1 MSDKEVK
8 IRITGDVS
16 DLQKKLKSIEDS
28 LNNLGKGNSGNNK
41 FVNSLVDDI
50 GKAEKRIDELGDSL
64 DDAADSFKTVGKNN
78 GLDDMVSDISKVNK
92 ELTTTTDSFK
102 DLGKGITSIDTKKL
116 ESFSQAMKEVAA
128 DREDI
133 EKVTKSLSDM
143 EDMKELKTAKLDFGG
158 VQKSFDAIKKE
169 SGGMFSDMA
178 TGFVS
183 GTVAG
188 KVMANTVGDVTEGLK
203 DAIAALN
210 ALGDNSSIS
219 EKVKA
224 FDNFADHLQKTRK
237 YVKDLEEEISGLEND
252 RGSIRSNR
260 DGIVGN
266 VDDIKEEIQYMER
279 LKKALNELD
288 DCDFHYDDLLGGN
301 ERSIY
306 GINDEIEQLENFIK
320 TCKEAQKLGKKTM
333 DDYYESVRQP
343 GDWFDFFGSDE
354 DLRSPITA
362 LKETQKELE
371 QLLEFRRRIIK
382 EIEQDYDV
390 DLSDRDGL
398 FKHTPNL
405 DSAKKFVKEYEEYAE
420 MLKDFNKYREEIAES
435 PIWKP
440 INNPDYGDNMPLN
453 EKNANK
459 ILKSYRDVYT
469 EYKKMIE
476 GMSKDKGIWDDGDEE
491 HLADLRRQ
499 LKEYN
504 SELKETRS
512 AETDVSDITE
522 KLAIKRRELADAQ
535 KELNIA
541 EEKEQ
546 SYADEFFDQYEAYE
560 KLRKAIHDVID
571 DENESVLVKKRLA
584 QALDDVSQS
593 MHRMYDGVNKHEA
606 TSVLEDLGE
615 QVENLKKDFNLFSA
629 DNLFD
634 DLDRLG
640 KNIEDKI
647 EKTKEFRES
656 SRDMFSSDNNAYKLE
671 ADAKAIKEYADA
683 VGYALEKVEGAEDEF
698 NIIGNKQAQKATEG
712 YLDVRRLEEYTDAV
726 KEYLRIVND
735 AGGQISERFLDDHG
749 MFDISK
755 YISDF
760 ERFGKPIN
768 QLIANFKAL
777 RQQVLEYLNVQDEV
791 DNLKADTTIL
801 KMYKEEA
808 EAAQKAAKARV
819 ESAQNAVKE
828 AEAEK
833 KAAKSKEESVKATK
847 KLEDAQNELNDA
859 KEKMTNVDKDVI
871 DYTEQLKQ
879 AQKDLADAQERA
891 AKAEKESTADRA
903 NAVRTINEYAQ
914 ALRKLGAAA
923 DDIELDEIRDID
935 KVLGSKLKGIFSDG
949 LPKSFGDF
957 KEYIKAA
964 FGELNDLDFG
974 NFGGLIKDI
983 GGGLLKNVF
992 AALPAE
998 AKIAAAAIAGVT
1010 VALNKLYE
1018 SGKRQFFDGLSN
1030 AVNKLQPVINAIQS
1044 FGREAVTA
1052 FESITGTNVDLSSL
1066 MEIGPNFEYQM
1077 QKVGTI
1083 AGSNTRQLEELTK
1096 AAEHLGGTTQFSAT
1110 QVGEAFEYMAMAGYT
1125 TEEMLSSIEGVL
1137 NLSIASGS
1145 DFAKTA
1151 DIVTDY
1157 MTALGMEASN
1167 TSEFVDKLAATVTSS
1182 NTTVELF
1189 GTSMKQVA
1197 SQAGSL
1203 GISMTDLSTAIGLQ
1217 ANAGVKGSKAGTAL
1231 KNILNNL
1238 TTPTKKQANALKG
1251 LGFEL
1256 NELGTYFV
1264 LTKDKTVDLEA
1275 TMMKFMD
1282 NVGKKGSDALFAQF
1296 AGREALPGFM
1306 ALLSQGKEGW
1316 QELSATIENSTGT
1329 VQYWNECMSLAGKSG
1344 DDAVK
1349 VIDNMKTV
1357 FAETESEALGLGLS
1371 TKDLSH
1377 AIAILGDDGDVTTKN
1392 VQDLMKVINSMN
1404 TATGETEKQWRS
1416 LDKTGKNNINTGY
1429 DYDATIA
1436 KIAADT
1442 TGLSQEKKKLIK
1454 SQLDENMTL
1463 EEANAVLEQY
1473 GITAERTSFST
1484 LTYADK
1490 LGYLRDTLG
1499 ETLDETEKA
1508 TLKNLGLGD
1517 SIDEISE
1524 VLAMSETE
1532 FQAYTDNLETVKGMA
1547 EQMADA
1553 MDEVTKASLLN
1564 LASAIENVCIAAFN
1578 KFKPVLKGVT
1588 DEVNKFFD
1596 VWHNFEDNE
1605 FTFDGLEKALDALA
1619 NGGKFKNNEGENVII
1634 QGIKSQEGKIKQA
1647 VVDMFAGINRFI
1659 NGGSLKSLLDIGTSV
1674 VQSICKGIQKAKDDE
1689 LLDDAI
1695 DGAIKNISDWIVK
1708 NGPAIAEAGETILD
1722 SLTEGIKNNEGAITD
1737 AMNSICDIMT
1747 SWASSSGNLKAA
1759 AGLFAEQFVGL
1770 AVENMWIGFKNWIK
1784 EKFTAFGELFSGP
1797 FTIGGGAGGIAMN
1810 LWTNI
1815 MEGIFGV
1822 DPIGEMKDWIKKKLS
1837 NFHPIQWIKEQLF
1850 GKSSGKSDG
1859 GSSKDKI
1866 KAEELINIPSLDD
1879 IKNYIKGKIGNFNIK
1894 DFIKGL
1900 LISGATLM
1908 GGPGAGVGV
1917 AGAIKVADLINI
1929 PTLGE
1934 IKEYITSKFSGFNIK
1949 EFIKTLLMGGATAM
1963 GGPGGGAVAGAMLKA
1978 ADLFGDWNPV
1988 EDIKGWLDEKVGDWG
2003 ITKWFKEKFG
2013 NKDGKG
2019 EKVNV
2024 SDLLELDTEKLAD
2037 IETQLNSLSTTAS
2050 TVSTNVVTAF
2060 NNITNTARTN
2070 FVNMANIV
2078 RNQMVNCANI
2088 VRNQAVNMANIVRNQ
2103 ALNMSNIF
2111 RNQFTSMAN
2120 IARNQ
2125 MVNVSNIVRN
2135 QAISWS
2141 NVIRNQVTNARNTFT
2156 SQFLS
2161 MAAVAR
2167 TQMVNISNIIRNQAV
2182 SWSNVIRNQTANMK
2196 ASFTAAFSGLSS
2208 IAASQMAKCLS
2219 TVRSYMS
2226 QIRAATAQTM
2236 TMNFRVNKTMTT
2248 TNITRNVT
2256 QGAARTM
2263 SNIARN
2269 GSSLIAPQAVA
2280 IGGNIVGGSGRQNN
2294 GLGGAN
2300 ALQLS
2305 IPLTVDGREIAR
2317 ATASYNQEE
2326 LSKLSKRNNRRRG
2339 E

>member
-1 MSDKEVK
+1 MSDKEVR

-133 EKVTKSLSDM
+133 EKVTESLNDMSDM
-143 EDMKELKTAKLDFGG
+143 KNLKTAKLDFGG

-188 KVMANTVGDVTEGLK
+188 KVMANTVGDVTEGLR

-224 FDNFADHLQKTRK
+224 FDNFAEHLQKTKK
-237 YVKDLEEEISGLEND
+237 YVKDLEEEVAKLENQ
-252 RGSIRSNR
+252 RGDIRSNK

-266 VDDIKEEIQYMER
+266 IDDIKEEIEQMER
-279 LKKALNELD
+279 LKKALNELND
-288 DCDFHYDDLLGGN
+288 DEIEFHYDDLFDGHGYNLKNVN
-301 ERSIY
+301 EA
-306 GINDEIEQLENFIK
+306 IEEWEEYI
-320 TCKEAQKLGKKTM
+320 E
-333 DDYYESVRQP
+333 
-343 GDWFDFFGSDE
+343 
-354 DLRSPITA
+354 A
-362 LKETQKELE
+362 LKRGDKVLDDIKDGWSDGFATASGGMYSLDEAKKELNDF
-371 QLLEFRRRIIK
+371 LEFRRRMIK
-382 EIEQDYDV
+382 EIEQDYNV
-390 DLSDRDGL
+390 DLNDMTDW
-398 FKHTPNL
+398 NDEDAEYL
-405 DSAKKFVKEYEEYAE
+405 DELRQS
-420 MLKDFNKYREEIAES
+420 
-435 PIWKP
+435 
-440 INNPDYGDNMPLN
+440 LN
-453 EKNANK
+453 
-459 ILKSYRDVYT
+459 R
-469 EYKKMIE
+469 
-476 GMSKDKGIWDDGDEE
+476 
-491 HLADLRRQ
+491 
-499 LKEYN
+499 YN

-512 AETDVSDITE
+512 AEADVSDITE

-546 SYADEFFDQYEAYE
+546 AYGNEFQKRLDAYDKLE
-560 KLRKAIHDVID
+560 KKVRDVLD

-584 QALDDVSQS
+584 QAFDDVTQS
-593 MHRMYDGVNKHEA
+593 MHRMYEGVDKNTM
-606 TSVLEDLGE
+606 TSDLADLDE
-615 QVENLKKDFNLFSA
+615 QVERLKKSFNLFSA

-647 EKTKEFRES
+647 EKTKEFKETN
-656 SRDMFSSDNNAYKLE
+656 RDMFSSDNNAYKLE
-671 ADAKAIKEYADA
+671 RDIKSIKEYADA
-683 VGYALEKVEGAEDEF
+683 VGYALKVTKEFDDGSFEF
-698 NIIGNKQAQKATEG
+698 NIVGNKEAQKALENS
-712 YLDVRRLEEYTDAV
+712 LDPRKINEYKDAV
-726 KEYLRIVND
+726 KEYLQMISD
-735 AGGQISERFLDDHG
+735 TGGQISKRFLDDDG

-847 KLEDAQNELNDA
+847 KLEDAQKELNDA
-859 KEKMTNVDKDVI
+859 KEKMANVDKDVI
-871 DYTEQLKQ
+871 DYTEQLTQ

-903 NAVRTINEYAQ
+903 NAVRTINEYAES
-914 ALRKLGAAA
+914 LRKLGAAA
-923 DDIELDEIRDID
+923 DNIELDEIRDID

-964 FGELNDLDFG
+964 FSELNDLDFG

-998 AKIAAAAIAGVT
+998 AKIAAAAIAAVT

-1030 AVNKLQPVINAIQS
+1030 AAQKLQPIINAFQS

-1066 MEIGPNFEYQM
+1066 MELGPNFEYQM
-1077 QKVGTI
+1077 AKVGTI
-1083 AGSNTRQLEELTK
+1083 AGSNTRQLEELTR

-1110 QVGEAFEYMAMAGYT
+1110 QVGEAFEYMAMAGYS

-1167 TSEFVDKLAATVTSS
+1167 TSDFVDKLAATVTSS

-1197 SQAGSL
+1197 SQAGYL

-1231 KNILNNL
+1231 KNILNNM
-1238 TTPTKKQANALKG
+1238 TKPTKNQAKALEG
-1251 LGFEL
+1251 LGFEV
-1256 NELGTYFV
+1256 NRLGTYFE
-1264 LTKDKTVDLEA
+1264 LTEDDAVDLEA

-1282 NVGKKGSDALFAQF
+1282 NIGKQGAETLFAQF

-1306 ALLSQGKEGW
+1306 ALISQGKEGW
-1316 QELSATIENSTGT
+1316 KELSATIENSTGT

-1344 DDAVK
+1344 SDATK
-1349 VIDNMKTV
+1349 LIDNMKTV
-1357 FAETESEALGLGLS
+1357 FAETEREALGLGLS

-1377 AIAILGDDGDVTTKN
+1377 AIAILGDDGNVTSEN
-1392 VQDLMKVINSMN
+1392 VQHLMKVINSMN

-1442 TGLSQEKKKLIK
+1442 QGLSQEKKKLIK

-1473 GITAERTSFST
+1473 GMTAERTSFST
-1484 LTYADK
+1484 LTYAEK

-1499 ETLDETEKA
+1499 ETLDETEKT

-1524 VLAMSETE
+1524 VLAMSGEE
-1532 FQAYTDNLETVKGMA
+1532 FEAYTKNLETVKGMA

-1674 VQSICKGIQKAKDDE
+1674 IQSICKGIQDAKGNE
-1689 LLDDAI
+1689 SLDKAI
-1695 DGAIKNISDWIVK
+1695 DGAIKNISNWIVK

-1747 SWASSSGNLKAA
+1747 SWASSSGNLKSA

-1797 FTIGGGAGGIAMN
+1797 FTIGGGAGGFAMN

-1822 DPIGEMKDWIKKKLS
+1822 DPIGEMKDWLSKKLG
-1837 NFHPIQWIKEQLF
+1837 NFHPIQWIKDNLF
-1850 GKSSGKSDG
+1850 KKKSSGSGDKE
-1859 GSSKDKI
+1859 KI
-1866 KAEELINIPSLDD
+1866 KTEELINLPSLDD
-1879 IKNYIKGKIGNFNIK
+1879 IKSYIKGKLGSFNVK

-1900 LISGATLM
+1900 LIGGATAF
-1908 GGPGAGVGV
+1908 GGPAVGAGV

-1934 IKEYITSKFSGFNIK
+1934 IKEFITSKFSGFNIK

-1978 ADLFGDWNPV
+1978 ADLFGEWNPV
-1988 EDIKGWLDEKVGDWG
+1988 EDIKGWLEEKVGDWG

-2019 EKVNV
+2019 EKVKV

-2060 NNITNTARTN
+2060 NNITNTARTS

-2125 MVNVSNIVRN
+2125 MVNVSNVVRN
-2135 QAISWS
+2135 QAISWN

-2167 TQMVNISNIIRNQAV
+2167 TQMVNISNIVRNQAI

-2280 IGGNIVGGSGRQNN
+2280 IGGNIVGGSDRANN
-2294 GLGGAN
+2294 GLGNTN
-2300 ALQLS
+2300 ALQLH

-2326 LSKLSKRNNRRRG
+2326 LAKMSKRNSRRRG